1 VSLEFAHYD
10 VANRGALSPADFGLS
25 LAASAG
31 VSDVSALLQRVR
43 ALEGGSAWAAPPAG
57 GAGPKGTKGTK
68 PPASYITVQQF
79 AAFHALMPRVDE
91 LRRALMSYDAACGSV
106 TPATLAGAAKRVCG
120 IELAP
125 SVVAV
130 LFSVFD
136 SDGDGKLSPPEFLD
150 VMARRSKLEG
160 ASGDARRS
168 GAGAGGGPSL
178 YDCCAECVAKWRD
191 AASA

>member
-1 VSLEFAHYD
+1 LLLPLEPRSHAAPALRRCRLPRHRSAAFALGTL
-10 VANRGALSPADFGLS
+10 AGAL
-25 LAASAG
+25 AG
-31 VSDVSALLQRVR
+31 RALL
-43 ALEGGSAWAAPPAG
+43 APAG
-57 GAGPKGTKGTK
+57 PR
-68 PPASYITVQQF
+68 PA
-79 AAFHALMPRVDE
+79 
-91 LRRALMSYDAACGSV
+91 RARHDAACGSV